1 MNEPF
6 CRHVSK
12 FEEICFFDG
21 NFSKKEFIKWLLD
34 SKAYFILKVPF
45 YQKIEFV
52 MQRVTYSDDNWW
64 FEVLEYRA
72 RTNKP
77 LLLLWQTTKKY

>member
-1 MNEPF
+1 
-6 CRHVSK
+6 
-12 FEEICFFDG
+12 
-21 NFSKKEFIKWLLD
+21 
-34 SKAYFILKVPF
+34 
-45 YQKIEFV
+45 